1 MTYYSQP
8 QPETPARRQ
17 QGQVCRLQKTISAV
31 LVAAGSSTRMGFD
44 KLSFDLGGETVLHRS
59 IRAFDQCPQIGEIV
73 LVAGK
78 NRAFVEQQAVGCTKP
93 VQIVAG
99 GATRAESAKNGV
111 LAAHGELVAV
121 HDAAR
126 PFVSLAVI
134 AAVLEA
140 AARCGAAA
148 PAVPVK
154 DTIKQAVPGD
164 GKTVP
169 EACLVHS
176 TPDRSTLYA
185 VQTPQCFDRTQYLAA
200 LQELDAEKAR
210 LVTDDCSLFELTG
223 RSVQLT
229 QGDYANLKITTREDL
244 PRPVQK
250 EETRMRIGH
259 GYDVHRLVEGRKL
272 ILGGVE
278 IPFEKGLLGHSD
290 ADVLAHAVMDA
301 VLGAAALGDI
311 GQHFPDNDPAYAGAD
326 SLELA
331 RHVARILSE
340 HGYRVENIDATILCQ
355 RPKLAPHIPAMQAN
369 LAAAFG
375 LPVDAV
381 SVKATTE
388 EHLGFTGEGLGIA
401 AHAVALI
408 ETR

>member
-1 MTYYSQP
+1 M
-8 QPETPARRQ
+8 
-17 QGQVCRLQKTISAV
+17 QKLEKKVSAG

-44 KLSFDLGGETVLHRS
+44 KLSFDLGGETVVQRS
-59 IRAFDQCPQIGEIV
+59 IRAFAECPLVSEIV

-78 NRAFVEQQAVGCTKP
+78 NRAFLEQQAGACTKP
-93 VQIVAG
+93 VQVVQG

-126 PFVSLAVI
+126 PFVSQAVI
-134 AAVLEA
+134 TAALEA
-140 AARCGAAA
+140 AAACGAAA

-154 DTIKQAVPGD
+154 DTVKRAVRGD

-169 EACLVHS
+169 EQCMVAD

-185 VQTPQCFDRTQYLAA
+185 VQTPQCFDRAAYLAA
-200 LQELDAEKAR
+200 LDELDAEKAR

-223 RSVQLT
+223 RPVQLT

-244 PRPVQK
+244 PRAEQK
-250 EETRMRIGH
+250 EGNDMRIGH

-272 ILGGVE
+272 IMGGVT
-278 IPFEKGLLGHSD
+278 IPYEKGLLGHSD
-290 ADVLAHAVMDA
+290 ADVLLHAVSDA
-301 VLGAAALGDI
+301 LLGAAALGDI
-311 GQHFPDNDPAYAGAD
+311 GKHFPDTDPRYEGAD
-326 SLELA
+326 SLMLLREVGRL
-331 RHVARILSE
+331 LDE
-340 HGYRVENIDATILCQ
+340 TGYTVGNIDATVLCQ
-355 RPKLAPHIPAMQAN
+355 APKLAPHIPAMRQNIAN
-369 LAAAFG
+369 ALGLA
-375 LPVDAV
+375 LDDV

-408 ETR
+408 EKK